1 MQSFEKAF
9 GYKIIILA
17 ISLGLTVSS
26 SAANL
31 NSTAAAEKSLNNLL
45 ELKKQA
51 ELGDPLDQFFVASEY
66 DRGSSITEQSDANAL
81 YWYQRAANQD
91 ANNIAYAFNKI
102 SSKVGVLLSQEKLG
116 LIYSEGKGVRQDY
129 ATAAKWYQKAAEN
142 GLSSSQFTLGL
153 IYSEGKGVR
162 QDYATAAKWYQKA
175 AEQSNPSAK
184 NNLGLLYEKG
194 QGVRQNKSEAKELYG
209 QACDSGIQLSCDN
222 YRKLNEQGY

>member
-129 ATAAKWYQKAAEN
+129 ATAAKWYQKAAE
-142 GLSSSQFTLGL
+142 
-153 IYSEGKGVR
+153 
-162 QDYATAAKWYQKA
+162 
-175 AEQSNPSAK
+175 QSNPSAK